1 MLQQEKIEQAIG
13 VLRELNVDA
22 WMLYAR
28 ETSEINEPCWGL
40 VAPAGVVWPAA
51 IIITAK
57 GERFAIVGKHD
68 DAAYRASGLYTDVIT
83 YVQGIGETLRSV
95 LTEIDPKSIGL
106 NFSKSNTAAD
116 GLTYGMFLQLQEHLK
131 DTPYPARFSSA
142 DAIVSRV
149 RGRKT
154 PSEAAKIRAAIDTTM
169 KLFAEVTPHV
179 KVGATE
185 LELYHFMQRRVNELG
200 LGYAWEQAGN
210 PIVNTGPHSSV
221 GHGPPTNNLRVEA
234 GHVVHMDFGVK
245 LAEYCSDIQRCWYVL
260 RKGETEPPSALQKA
274 CAAVAKTIVEG
285 AKALKPGVMG
295 WQVDARAREVI
306 VAEGYAEYQHA
317 FGHQLGRTAHDG
329 STLLGPRWERYGET
343 PYGLI
348 EAGQVFTLEL
358 GVMTEAGMVALE
370 EDVIVTE
377 TGCEFLAEPQTELWL
392 VASHSSLAKD

>member
-1 MLQQEKIEQAIG
+1 MLQQEKIDQAIG

-22 WMLYAR
+22 WLLYAR
-28 ETSEINEPCWGL
+28 ETSEINEPSWGL

-83 YVQGIGETLRSV
+83 YVQGIGETLRSL

-116 GLTYGMFLQLQEHLK
+116 GLTYGMFLQLQDHLK
-131 DTPYPARFSSA
+131 GTPYVERFRSA
-142 DAIVSRV
+142 DTVVSRV

-154 PSEAAKIRAAIDTTM
+154 PREAAQIRAAIDTTM
-169 KLFAEVTPHV
+169 KLFAEVTPHI

-185 LELYHFMQRRVNELG
+185 RELYDFMQRRVNELG

-210 PIVNTGPHSSV
+210 PIVNTGPQSTV
-221 GHGPPTNNLRVEA
+221 GHGPPTNNLCIEA
-234 GHVVHMDFGVK
+234 GHVVHMDFGIK
-245 LAEYCSDIQRCWYVL
+245 QNEYCSDIQRCWYVL
-260 RKGETEPPSALQKA
+260 RAGETEPPAALQNA
-274 CAAVAKTIVEG
+274 CAAVAKTIAEG

-306 VAEGYAEYQHA
+306 TGEGYPEYQHA

-377 TGCEFLAEPQTELWL
+377 TGCEFLEEPQTHLWL
-392 VASHSSLAKD
+392 APS